1 MIGSYP
7 DERQECNQPARQE
20 NTLFFAAAART
31 ISVQYAQHSFQ
42 ARVRVQ

>member
-20 NTLFFAAAART
+20 NTLLFGAAART
-31 ISVQYAQHSFQ
+31 ITVIRAT
-42 ARVRVQ
+42 